1 MTFQEQLSA
10 AAESYVADVKNDDDE
25 MKDYFSFKAGARWS
39 LQSELIKELEAA
51 LVNANKKLGVYYDQ
65 TKGEYSGG
73 PECSQLILSLKGS
86 LQKLK
91 EARGEHKPVGGGS

>member
-1 MTFQEQLSA
+1 MIFQQQLSA
-10 AAESYVADVKNDDDE
+10 AAELELTNQHISREYRSDAFNIFE
-25 MKDYFSFKAGARWS
+25 AGARWA

-51 LVNANKKLGVYYDQ
+51 LVNVNKKLGVYYDQ

-73 PECSQLILSLKGS
+73 PECSQLILSLKDS

-91 EARGEHKPVGGGS
+91 EARGEL